1 MTVVQMKTNSLP
13 SRQVVLDFSYSGLRT
28 LMCWL
33 LLQLSRQTN
42 ACIGFHPC
50 IGVFALDREMYV
62 VVQFPNLH
70 EKNISPQCK
79 SGGVVYFSF
88 GGGISFWCWENFEQR
103 KDGGGG
109 KWVPYCTKFFVMGCF
124 VFRFAEQRK
133 DGGGANQFLIFIR
146 GCCTMCW

>member
-1 MTVVQMKTNSLP
+1 MVF
-13 SRQVVLDFSYSGLRT
+13 DFSYSGLRT

-50 IGVFALDREMYV
+50 IGVVALDIEMYV

-79 SGGVVYFSF
+79 SGGFF
-88 GGGISFWCWENFEQR
+88 IFFLGGGISFWCWENFEQR
-103 KDGGGG
+103 KDRGGGQMG
-109 KWVPYCTKFFVMGCF
+109 TILYKFFCHGVLCVSF
-124 VFRFAEQRK
+124 
-133 DGGGANQFLIFIR
+133 
-146 GCCTMCW
+146 C

>member
-1 MTVVQMKTNSLP
+1 MVQMKTNSLP

-50 IGVFALDREMYV
+50 IGVFSLDIEMYV

-70 EKNISPQCK
+70 EKNISPNANWEGVLFF
-79 SGGVVYFSF
+79 GGVGSYFF
-88 GGGISFWCWENFEQR
+88 LCWKKVSVLAFL
-103 KDGGGG
+103 GVLSIGLAI
-109 KWVPYCTKFFVMGCF
+109 VFFVC
-124 VFRFAEQRK
+124 VK
-133 DGGGANQFLIFIR
+133 
-146 GCCTMCW
+146 

>member
-1 MTVVQMKTNSLP
+1 MVQMKTNSLP

-50 IGVFALDREMYV
+50 IGVFSLDREMYV

-79 SGGVVYFSF
+79 LGGVVYFFLGGSYLF
-88 GGGISFWCWENFEQR
+88 GVGKILNKGSI
-103 KDGGGG
+103 GGGG
-109 KWVPYCTKFFVMGCF
+109 QMGTILYNFFCNGVLCVSF
-124 VFRFAEQRK
+124 
-133 DGGGANQFLIFIR
+133 
-146 GCCTMCW
+146 C